1 MITDGKSANSTTL
14 RAQKLRVALRQT
26 LASEFI
32 QETTRKPARC
42 QRSSVSGLIIF
53 KASRTLGASR

>member
-1 MITDGKSANSTTL
+1 MIADGKSANSTTL

-32 QETTRKPARC
+32 QETTHFSQISPGALASPMSLDRSA
-42 QRSSVSGLIIF
+42 QRRIF
-53 KASRTLGASR
+53 F